1 MRFLKSP
8 RFSMLIPYLLLAV
21 AIIIIFRI
29 VMDISY
35 VFDGLRW
42 IWGVILPF
50 FYGFLLAYILN
61 IPCGALEKLYGRT
74 KSGFIARK
82 KRGLSIISVYLL
94 LLLFVFFVLNLII
107 PQIYNSITFFIAN
120 FESYQNTTMAA
131 IEQIDSYLDTDLTG
145 MLADQLQ
152 FDNILSLL
160 QGFIQD
166 GSGFFWGTLA
176 NVGTA
181 IFRMFLALVTSL
193 YILLGRTSIQGYF
206 KRAWAAIFP
215 PRVSTAT
222 FKYTAALN
230 QNFRQY
236 IYTQTIDGLII
247 GTIATIALTIMGSP
261 YALVLGLMIGLF
273 NYVPYFGSIVATIIA
288 ILVVALTQGL
298 TMGLVATIVLI
309 VLQQLDANVIQPRLM
324 SGSFSL
330 SPLLIIISITVG
342 GAIASIFGM
351 IVAIP
356 IMAVLKD
363 LLDTYITYRENKK
376 TPVSAPSS
384 PEE

>member
-1 MRFLKSP
+1 
-8 RFSMLIPYLLLAV
+8 MLIPYLLLAIAV
-21 AIIIIFRI
+21 IVVFRI

-35 VFDGLRW
+35 VFNGLSW
-42 IWGVILPF
+42 FWGVMLPF

-61 IPCGALEKLYGRT
+61 IPCSALEKLYGRAR
-74 KSGFIARK
+74 SGFIARK
-82 KRGLSIISVYLL
+82 KKGFSIISVYLL
-94 LLLFVFFVLNLII
+94 LILFVFFVLNLII
-107 PQIYNSITFFIAN
+107 PQIYNSVAFFIAN
-120 FESYQNTTMAA
+120 FESYYNTAMAVIA
-131 IEQIDSYLDTDLTG
+131 QIDSYLDTDLYS
-145 MLADQLQ
+145 MLADQLR

-160 QGFIQD
+160 QGFLQD
-166 GSGFFWGTLA
+166 GSGFFWDTLA

-181 IFRMFLALVTSL
+181 VFRMFLALVTSL
-193 YILLGRTSIQGYF
+193 YILLGRESIQGYF
-206 KRAWAAIFP
+206 KRAWAAISP
-215 PRVSTAT
+215 PRVSKAT

-230 QNFRQY
+230 HNFRQY
-236 IYTQTIDGLII
+236 IFTQTIDGLII

-261 YALVLGLMIGLF
+261 YALVLGIMIGLF

-288 ILVVALTQGL
+288 ILVVALTQSL
-298 TMGLVATIVLI
+298 TMGLTATVVLI

-330 SPLLIIISITVG
+330 SPLLIIISITLG
-342 GAIASIFGM
+342 GAMSGIFGM

-363 LLDTYITYRENKK
+363 LFDSYIAYRETKK
-376 TPVSAPSS
+376 KPVAAS